1 MAKQKAIQ
9 NVELKIISILQGA
22 TNKDNRMS
30 IKELTA
36 RVYEWDS
43 LRNEDGTLKPIAEA
57 DIDDLISK
65 DAATPQQAAHHR
77 YERIRTVRD
86 GIFNILKNYSSGFP
100 IKIHAPLVAYEESEN
115 GKRTAQYIDES
126 GVYSDYPIYKDK
138 LIFPSYEEL
147 SKRVNNEIKRVELF
161 RLKPL
166 TDAEKDFIEQTIID
180 NCIDLSVWDIK
191 SKTAFPEMRQWE
203 IYYQQS
209 YTNVE
214 AFVILSSLMNQ
225 RNIESSVINDIV
237 RKLIKSTSDN
247 YFEEFVKAINL
258 EASQTTMADEYLS
271 CGTDKQNNSAKLS
284 WDVLHNIKEIMK
296 AIATNKKINFE
307 RIYYS
312 CDYQTKQW
320 TIKTPTPAEYARQ
333 HDGNKQDYRCTPLNI
348 FLEEGRYWLLAVKDN
363 YNTKNGNFM
372 PCPLD
377 LITNISILD
386 EDGCSLEDIKFLEK
400 YDGAV
405 EKKRLNEYM
414 KTNYERP
421 EEFDI
426 KLRKNQT
433 AGNLVLRT
441 FGNDFTFVE
450 STDEYDVIRVVRSPF
465 GIINWALVN
474 TRDVE
479 LIPREDATKRRLLQ
493 RIEELQKIYQK

>member
-1 MAKQKAIQ
+1 MEKHKAIQ

-36 RVYEWDS
+36 RVYEWDT
-43 LRNEDGTLKPIAEA
+43 LINEDGTLKPIAES
-57 DIDDLISK
+57 DIADLISK
-65 DAATPQQAAHHR
+65 DATTPRQAANRR

-86 GIFNILKNYSSGFP
+86 GIFNILKNYSSEFP
-100 IKIHAPLVAYEESEN
+100 IKIYAPLVVYEESEN
-115 GKRTAQYIDES
+115 GKRSAQYIDES
-126 GVYSDYPIYKDK
+126 GLYSAYPIYKDK

-147 SKRVNNEIKRVELF
+147 CKRVDSEMKRAEQF
-161 RLKPL
+161 RSKPL
-166 TDAEKDFIEQTIID
+166 TNVEKVLIEQTIMD
-180 NCIDLSVWDIK
+180 NCIDLSAWDIK
-191 SKTAFPEMRQWE
+191 SKTAFPEMQQWE

-225 RNIESSVINDIV
+225 RNIESSVISDIV
-237 RKLIKSTSDN
+237 HKLIKSISDK
-247 YFEEFVKAINL
+247 YFEEFVKSINM

-271 CGTDKQNNSAKLS
+271 CGTDKESYSEKLS
-284 WDVLHNIKEIMK
+284 WDVLHNLKEIMK
-296 AIATNKKINFE
+296 AIAMHKKINFE

-312 CDYQTKQW
+312 CDYEKKQW
-320 TIKTPTPAEYARQ
+320 TIKTPTPAENARQ

-348 FLEEGRYWLLAVKDN
+348 FFEEGRYWMLAVKDS

-377 LITNISILD
+377 LMTNISILD
-386 EDGCSLEDIKFLEK
+386 EDGCLLEEVKFIEK
-400 YDGAV
+400 YDGVV

-426 KLRKNQT
+426 RLRKNQT

-450 STDEYDVIRVVRSPF
+450 RTDEYDVIRVVRSPF

-479 LIPREDATKRRLLQ
+479 LIPREEPTKERLQ
-493 RIEELQKIYQK
+493 QKIEELQKIYYK

>member
-43 LRNEDGTLKPIAEA
+43 LRNEDGTLKSILEK
-57 DIDDLISK
+57 DIDTLICR
-65 DAATPQQAAHHR
+65 DAETPKQAAHHR
-77 YERIRTVRD
+77 YERIRTIRD
-86 GIFNILKNYSSGFP
+86 GVFNILKNYSSRFP
-100 IKIHAPLVAYEESEN
+100 IKIHAPLVVYEEDEK
-115 GKRTAQYIDES
+115 GKRTAQYIDEK
-126 GVYSDYPIYKDK
+126 GVYSDYPIYRDK

-147 SKRVNNEIKRVELF
+147 YNRINYEIQRIESFKINA
-161 RLKPL
+161 L
-166 TDAEKDFIEQTIID
+166 TAAEKGLIEQTIID
-180 NCIDLSVWDIK
+180 NCIDLSIEDIK

-214 AFVILSSLMNQ
+214 AFIILSNLMNQ

-237 RKLIKSTSDN
+237 HKLIRSISDR
-247 YFEEFVKAINL
+247 YFEKFVKAVNL
-258 EASQTTMADEYLS
+258 EASQTTMADDYIS
-271 CGTDKQNNSAKLS
+271 CNYENSYKRTTLS
-284 WDVLHNIKEIMK
+284 WEVLHNIKEIMR

-312 CDYQTKQW
+312 CDYEKKQW
-320 TIKTPTPAEYARQ
+320 TIKNPIPAEYAKQ
-333 HDGNKQDYRCTPLNI
+333 HYRCTPLNI
-348 FLEEGRYWLLAVKDN
+348 FLEEGRYWLLAIKDN

-386 EDGCSLEDIKFLEK
+386 EDGCCLDDVKFIEK
-400 YDGAV
+400 FDGSI
-405 EKKRLNEYM
+405 EKKLLSEYM

-421 EEFDI
+421 EVFDI
-426 KLRKNQT
+426 KLHKNQT

-450 STDEYDVIRVVRSPF
+450 STGEYDMIRVVRSPF
-465 GIINWALVN
+465 GIINWALIN

-479 LIPREDATKRRLLQ
+479 LIPKEKETKKRLLKK
-493 RIEELQKIYQK
+493 IEELKNIYQK

>member
-1 MAKQKAIQ
+1 M
-9 NVELKIISILQGA
+9 
-22 TNKDNRMS
+22 
-30 IKELTA
+30 
-36 RVYEWDS
+36 
-43 LRNEDGTLKPIAEA
+43 
-57 DIDDLISK
+57 
-65 DAATPQQAAHHR
+65 
-77 YERIRTVRD
+77 
-86 GIFNILKNYSSGFP
+86 GFP

-284 WDVLHNIKEIMK
+284 WDVLHNI
-296 AIATNKKINFE
+296 
-307 RIYYS
+307 
-312 CDYQTKQW
+312 
-320 TIKTPTPAEYARQ
+320 
-333 HDGNKQDYRCTPLNI
+333 
-348 FLEEGRYWLLAVKDN
+348 
-363 YNTKNGNFM
+363 
-372 PCPLD
+372 
-377 LITNISILD
+377 
-386 EDGCSLEDIKFLEK
+386 
-400 YDGAV
+400 
-405 EKKRLNEYM
+405 
-414 KTNYERP
+414 
-421 EEFDI
+421 
-426 KLRKNQT
+426 RK
-433 AGNLVLRT
+433 
-441 FGNDFTFVE
+441 
-450 STDEYDVIRVVRSPF
+450 
-465 GIINWALVN
+465 
-474 TRDVE
+474 
-479 LIPREDATKRRLLQ
+479 
-493 RIEELQKIYQK
+493 